1 MSGGIIKIKSRL
13 NPNHT
18 SLARGQ
24 DRKAKHEIIAING
37 NVSAGAGTQ
46 PGTTTSRRSVTVLS
60 R

>member
-1 MSGGIIKIKSRL
+1 MNIKSRL
-13 NPNHT
+13 NPNQI

-24 DRKAKHEIIAING
+24 DKKEKNERIAIKG